1 MAQRHQLTDAPAL
14 KGLVDAAIEIAD
26 ARRQILQ
33 RMRTALE
40 RGDITE
46 ALKFARE
53 LCGLEEKVSSRI
65 APNLN

>member
-14 KGLVDAAIEIAD
+14 KGLVDVAIEIAD
-26 ARRQILQ
+26 ARRQTLQ

-40 RGDITE
+40 RGDNTE

-53 LCGLEEKVSSRI
+53 LCGLKQDEQAR
-65 APNLN
+65 N

>member
-1 MAQRHQLTDAPAL
+1 MAQRHQMADAPAL

-26 ARRQILQ
+26 ARRQTLQ

-40 RGDITE
+40 RGDDTE

-53 LCGLEEKVSSRI
+53 LCGLNQDEQAR
-65 APNLN
+65 N